1 MSALSLRLP
10 ESIHKA
16 AKNLAKKE
24 HISINQLIT
33 LALAEK
39 IAILEAEDYLN
50 KRAKRG
56 SRSKYLDILKK
67 AANVKPDDKDKLQ

>member
-10 ESIHKA
+10 QSLHKA
-16 AKNLAKKE
+16 AKSLAKKE

-39 IAILEAEDYLN
+39 ISSLETENYLN
-50 KRAKRG
+50 ERAKRG
-56 SRSKYLDILKK
+56 KRSNYLKILKS
-67 AANVKPDDKDKLQ
+67 APNIEPDEQDKI

>member
-10 ESIHKA
+10 ESLHKA

-33 LALAEK
+33 LALAEI
-39 IAILEAEDYLN
+39 IAALDAEDYLN
-50 KRAKRG
+50 ERAKRG
-56 SRSKYLDILKK
+56 NRSKYLNVLKK
-67 AANVKPDDKDKLQ
+67 APNIKPDDKDKL